1 MNIIPESHK
10 DLLEAPVGVL
20 ATNGA
25 DGFPQVSAV
34 WFLHDEDGLLRISLP
49 TTRQKV
55 KNMQR
60 NPDVSLLIID
70 PANPYRTLEIRARSE
85 ISPDPD
91 YEFANKLGKKYE
103 ADIHSFDP
111 PGTTR
116 VVATLHPVKANAYG

>member
-34 WFLHDEDGLLRISLP
+34 WFLHDEDGLLRMTLA

-60 NPDVSLLIID
+60 NPEVSFLIID
-70 PANPYRTLEIRARSE
+70 PANPFRTLEIRARSE

-91 YEFANKLGKKYE
+91 FVFANKLGKKYG
-103 ADIHSFDP
+103 ADVRSFDP
-111 PGTTR
+111 PGTIR
-116 VVATLHPVKANAYG
+116 V